1 MNSFFK
7 DILKRLTVTIIS
19 TILFF
24 VISLFIFSSVISS
37 FVEETEKE
45 PLSGSFLVINLSM
58 NLTDRPS
65 DLDLEDLTKEVI
77 TDEQT
82 PPQFYLREVLDALK
96 KAAFDDKIKGV
107 FIEGGFI
114 PSGYGCGYEA
124 VKEFVRSLEDFKK
137 SGKQIFGFISNPSKL
152 DYLVYSVCDQIYMN
166 PSGSLMLNGL
176 ASEQM
181 FFAEA
186 LEKYGIGVQVIR
198 VGEFKGAVEPF
209 ISTEFSEENKVQI
222 TRLLELRWQDYLE
235 TVCKNRKI
243 QKAVLTQKLDEGFLL
258 NPDKCIEIG
267 LVDFAIPYADV
278 LDKLIVKGVEDEESS
293 EFAKIKLIDYVDRK
307 NSLSDLDSAN
317 DSDFS
322 KVAVLYIEGTIV
334 DGWGDDGMSV
344 GGDEIAKR
352 IREIRKNPNYKALVL
367 RINSPGGSVNGS
379 DSILSEIRRARSEG
393 LVIVTSMG
401 PVAASGGYWVA
412 MESDR
417 IFAGEQTITG
427 SIGVFGLLPNI
438 KELASNFGL
447 FWDVVKTDNSAD
459 IMSLTRAKSEEEIQ
473 VVQNYIEEIYEKFLS
488 LVSQNRK
495 MEINDI
501 DKIAQGRVW
510 MGIDAKEKGL
520 VDEIGGLYDAIQHA
534 SDLAG
539 ITDFEIEDFPKI
551 KNPFDALSGLF
562 EVKFLNNL
570 HKSHSGTSRSFFRHI
585 DSLLIQIENL
595 NDPRCAY
602 SIIPWYK
609 GQFGFT
615 Q

>member
-1 MNSFFK
+1 M
-7 DILKRLTVTIIS
+7 
-19 TILFF
+19 
-24 VISLFIFSSVISS
+24 
-37 FVEETEKE
+37 
-45 PLSGSFLVINLSM
+45 
-58 NLTDRPS
+58 
-65 DLDLEDLTKEVI
+65 
-77 TDEQT
+77 
-82 PPQFYLREVLDALK
+82 
-96 KAAFDDKIKGV
+96 
-107 FIEGGFI
+107 
-114 PSGYGCGYEA
+114 
-124 VKEFVRSLEDFKK
+124 
-137 SGKQIFGFISNPSKL
+137 
-152 DYLVYSVCDQIYMN
+152 
-166 PSGSLMLNGL
+166 
-176 ASEQM
+176 
-181 FFAEA
+181 
-186 LEKYGIGVQVIR
+186 
-198 VGEFKGAVEPF
+198 
-209 ISTEFSEENKVQI
+209 
-222 TRLLELRWQDYLE
+222 
-235 TVCKNRKI
+235 
-243 QKAVLTQKLDEGFLL
+243 
-258 NPDKCIEIG
+258 
-267 LVDFAIPYADV
+267 
-278 LDKLIVKGVEDEESS
+278 DKLIEKGVEDEESS

-317 DSDFS
+317 DSDVS
-322 KVAVLYIEGTIV
+322 KVAILYIEGTIV

-352 IREIRKNPNYKALVL
+352 IREIRKNPDYKALVL

-379 DSILSEIRRARSEG
+379 DSILNEIRRARSEG

-412 MESDR
+412 LESDR

-438 KELASNFGL
+438 KELAGNFGL

-459 IMSLTRAKSEEEIQ
+459 IMSLARAKSEEEIH

-570 HKSHSGTSRSFFRHI
+570 QKSHSATSRSFFRHI
-585 DSLLIQIENL
+585 DTLLIQIENL